1 MISEKQK
8 LILKLLV
15 GNKDGYNV
23 NQIARLLNISVGW
36 VHESLKLLEKQSLL
50 KTEKIKNGI
59 FYKINWKNPKAV
71 KLSEFILI
79 EELEKIPRSAVVPN
93 VSDNVYKIIEKDVA
107 EIIRK
112 EIIEGK
118 AEFSEE
124 NKENPIGS
132 KYGLVYSPASSDRI
146 TNIYNVTNLSNP
158 ESSSRV
164 PGTPYAAGGGIA
176 ASGSVYGV
184 TPVSQEGV
192 SGVLG
197 MYGSSGLG
205 SPVSSAYAAA
215 SSAHGQ
221 YGSKGAASPGTIEA
235 TVSSLVGNYNFAQ
248 HTAHLS
254 GGNVQGCRYCGTV

>member
-15 GNKDGYNV
+15 GNREGYNV
-23 NQIARLLNISVGW
+23 NQIARLLNISIGW
-36 VHESLKLLEKQSLL
+36 VHESLKLLERQGLL
-50 KTEKIKNGI
+50 KAEKVKNGI

-79 EELEKIPRSAVVPN
+79 EELEKIPRSSEIPN
-93 VSDNVYKIIEKDVA
+93 VSSNIYRIIEKDVA
-107 EIIRK
+107 EIIKK

-118 AEFSEE
+118 VESSEE
-124 NKENPIGS
+124 NNENPMATE
-132 KYGLVYSPASSDRI
+132 YRLAYSPASSDRI
-146 TNIYNVTNLSNP
+146 APIYNVTNLSNP
-158 ESSSRV
+158 ESSSRT
-164 PGTPYAAGGGIA
+164 PGSPYAA

-184 TPVSQEGV
+184 TPVGQEGV
-192 SGVLG
+192 NGVLG

-205 SPVSSAYAAA
+205 SPASSDYAA
-215 SSAHGQ
+215 SSAPGQ

-248 HTAHLS
+248 HTAHLTS
-254 GGNVQGCRYCGTV
+254 GSISGCRYCGTV